1 MNTETLNALKQ
12 VNSLIGQLQDALKDP
27 ALSSAEKKLIRQAI
41 NDQMDLQDTLIQ
53 DTMQA
58 MVDKINAA
66 NADLQQLTAKMEAAS
81 EKLAKLAGV
90 IKKVSDIVGTLGEI
104 TTKAISA
111 GLLGGA

>member
-12 VNSLIGQLQDALKDP
+12 VNTLIGQLQDTLKDP
-27 ALSSAEKKLIRQAI
+27 TLTPGEKKLVKQAI

-58 MVDKINAA
+58 MVDKINTA
-66 NADLQQLTAKMEAAS
+66 NGDLQQLTAKMEKTS
-81 EKLAKLAGV
+81 EKLGKLAAS
-90 IKKVSDIVGTLGEI
+90 IKKVSDAVGTLAEI
-104 TTKAISA
+104 TAKAISA

>member
-1 MNTETLNALKQ
+1 MNTETLSALKQ

-27 ALSSAEKKLIRQAI
+27 ALSPGEKKLIRQAI
-41 NDQMDLQDTLIQ
+41 NDQLDLQDTLIQ

-58 MVDKINAA
+58 MVDKIDAA
-66 NADLQQLTAKMEAAS
+66 NTDLQQLMAKMETTS
-81 EKLAKLAGV
+81 EKLAKLAGI
-90 IKKVSDIVGTLGEI
+90 IKKVSDVVGTLGEI